1 VLEDFEYISRGL
13 VISGKDDDEV
23 FLWVESTFNSLIS
36 FGKVPSKCIFL
47 IAIYPHLKS
56 VVGTFVFFEK
66 CFSNQ
71 LIVIYR

>member
-1 VLEDFEYISRGL
+1 MVGSKNIFSGF
-13 VISGKDDDEV
+13 VIFGNEDDDV
-23 FLWVESTFNSLIS
+23 SFWIKTAFDSLIS

-56 VVGTFVFFEK
+56 VVDTFVFFEK